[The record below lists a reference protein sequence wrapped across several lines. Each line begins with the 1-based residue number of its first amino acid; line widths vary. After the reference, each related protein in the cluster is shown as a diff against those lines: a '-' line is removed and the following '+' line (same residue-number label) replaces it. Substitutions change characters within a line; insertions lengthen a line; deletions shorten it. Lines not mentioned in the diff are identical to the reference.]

1 MISVVI
7 ITKNEEKNIGE
18 CLKSVAWC
26 DEKIVID
33 DYSKDNTAE
42 IAEKSGAKVIK
53 HRLINFSDQRNFGL
67 EKARNDWV
75 LFVDADERV
84 SQALWYEID
93 HSINNTLAKIDG
105 FYIRRN
111 DIMWGKMLRYGESS
125 GIKLMRLARR
135 TAGKWV
141 GDVHERWEISGS
153 SRVLN
158 HSLKH
163 YPHQS
168 VAEFLEEINYYTE
181 IRARELHNKKSR
193 ASWLSVIF
201 YPIAKFFQNYFY
213 KRGYIDGVPGIITA
227 IMMSFHSFLV
237 RGKLWILCSTKQKT
251 S

>member
-1 MISVVI
+1 MISAVI
-7 ITKNEEKNIGE
+7 LTKNEAKNIGE

-42 IAEKSGAKVIK
+42 IAERSGAKVIK
-53 HRLINFSDQRNFGL
+53 HKLINFSDQRNFGL
-67 EKARNDWV
+67 EKARNEWV

-93 HSINNTLAKIDG
+93 HSINNTLDKIDG

-111 DIMWGKMLRYGESS
+111 DIIWGKTLRHGENS
-125 GIKLMRLARR
+125 GVKLMRLARK
-135 TAGKWV
+135 TAGKWT
-141 GDVHERWEISGS
+141 GDVHERWEIKGT

-158 HSLKH
+158 HFLDH
-163 YPHQS
+163 YPHQT

-181 IRARELHNKKSR
+181 IRARELYKNKSR
-193 ASWLSVIF
+193 SNWFSIIF
-201 YPIAKFFQNYFY
+201 YTGAKFFQNYFY
-213 KRGYIDGVPGIITA
+213 KKGFLDGIPGFITA
-227 IMMSFHSFLV
+227 LMMSFHSFLV
-237 RGKLWILCSTKQKT
+237 RGKLWMLCKTEQKI